1 MICQLFHALAGRY
14 WTPVISADL
23 SAKYVERARD
33 GEEIPLDVDS
43 IFFKYDPVDAAA
55 LPPAF
60 PPQGA
65 YPLPAMF

>member
-23 SAKYVERARD
+23 SAKYVEKD
-33 GEEIPLDVDS
+33 DEEIKLDVDS
-43 IFFKYDPVDAAA
+43 IFFKYDPADAAA
-55 LPPAF
+55 TPPAF